1 MVLSKDTLKNASA
14 IFNKAWDLGRDI
26 LYEHE
31 VYALLNCLGLTTP
44 KFVFVKDASEI
55 TSETLSDFGKEIM
68 VKIVSKNIAHKQ
80 KLGGVKKIFSY
91 DEMFVKY
98 VVDSMCKQV
107 LSHFNEDKK
116 PIIEGFLLIEAIEF
130 RESLGYE
137 IMMGIKESDETPRV
151 V

>member
-68 VKIVSKNIAHKQ
+68 VKIVSKNN
-80 KLGGVKKIFSY
+80 KLEK
-91 DEMFVKY
+91 
-98 VVDSMCKQV
+98 
-107 LSHFNEDKK
+107 
-116 PIIEGFLLIEAIEF
+116 
-130 RESLGYE
+130 
-137 IMMGIKESDETPRV
+137 
-151 V
+151 